1 MRPALSILFF
11 TTLSGAGYGLWFVIG
26 LALAIGEYPEG
37 RGIVLVPLAIGLV
50 LTSIGLLSSVAHLGQ
65 PLRAWRALSQWR
77 SSWLSRE
84 GVAAFLCIP
93 VVVVIAWRIQSFH
106 DVPKVRLAG
115 FVLACAAM
123 LTVYCTAR
131 IYSSLR
137 TIPAWHHWRV
147 LPMYLLL
154 AIQTGG
160 YWFWAVMAW
169 RAGPERG
176 PATIDAAIPW
186 LLALAVTTV
195 ACALLKRGYWR
206 HIDRGELP
214 ATPESATGLGALG
227 IMRSVELPHTEANYL
242 TREMGFVLARRH
254 SARLRALASHLL
266 FSLPLLLLGGVVLFP
281 PMTPVGATIALA
293 SVMLGAFVERWLFF
307 AEARHVVTLFY
318 GARGATTN

>member
-1 MRPALSILFF
+1 MRPSLSILLF

-26 LALAIGEYPEG
+26 VVLAIGEYPEG
-37 RGIVLVPLAIGLV
+37 RGIVLVPLAIGLL
-50 LTSIGLLSSVAHLGQ
+50 LTSVGLLSSVAHLGQ
-65 PLRAWRALSQWR
+65 PRRAWRALSQWR

-84 GVAAFLCIP
+84 GVAAFLCLP
-93 VVVVIAWRIQSFH
+93 VVFVIAWRIQSFH

-115 FVLACAAM
+115 VGLAFVAM

-147 LPMYLLL
+147 LPVYLLL

-160 YWFWAVMAW
+160 YWLWAVMAW
-169 RAGPERG
+169 RADPPREPDG
-176 PATIDAAIPW
+176 IDTAIPW

-195 ACALLKRGYWR
+195 ASALLKRGYWR
-206 HIDRGELP
+206 HVDRGECP
-214 ATPESATGLGALG
+214 ATPETATGLGALG
-227 IMRSVELPHTEANYL
+227 RLRSVEQPHTEANYL
-242 TREMGFVLARRH
+242 TREMGFVVARRH

-266 FSLPLLLLGGVVLFP
+266 FSLPLLMLGSVVLFP
-281 PMTPVGATIALA
+281 PMRPLGATIALA

-318 GARGATTN
+318 GARGEPTR